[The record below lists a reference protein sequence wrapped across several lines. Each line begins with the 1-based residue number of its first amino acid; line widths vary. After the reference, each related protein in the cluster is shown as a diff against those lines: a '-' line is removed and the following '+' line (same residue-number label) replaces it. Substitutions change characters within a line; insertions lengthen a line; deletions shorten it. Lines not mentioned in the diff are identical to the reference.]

1 MKLSKRILALVLCTA
16 MALGATA
23 CGKPAASGSASTA
36 TPAASGSTAA
46 AGDDSNLNPVGT
58 FPIVKTPEEYTI
70 FSITAPNVEDM
81 ETNDFTKFYEE
92 KTGIKIKWELATRD
106 NWKEKLN
113 LALSTNDYPD
123 AIMWFSPDLPKYG
136 VKEGVFIQLDD
147 LIEENMPN
155 YVKMLGD
162 SINTTRQTDGHIYS
176 VGGVNECYHCM
187 YAKKMWVNTMW
198 LEKMDMEVPTTT
210 EEFYN
215 VCKKFLEI
223 NPKGIAIGGTV
234 PGKGWHS
241 SFEEFLLN
249 SFTLAQAGS
258 QSFNDWTVV
267 DGSGKVIT
275 TANTE
280 AYKEGVA
287 WLKELYDLGAIYE
300 GDFTQTEEQL
310 KTLVNQPD
318 EPVLFLSTGT
328 ISNHIDAVANNEL
341 YGHYEVMSPLKGPKG
356 VQNATYM
363 KYSGVSDG
371 GGLVITD
378 KCENPAALLRWAD
391 WFYTT
396 EGSLSSQFGA
406 EEGKDWVLAP
416 EGKVGLNGEPALY
429 EILNIYSAE
438 PQNHDWQ
445 DVGMPARPNDFRLG
459 SATDADVD
467 MKSADGLEALLYYS
481 SKEKMEPYAQDPT
494 VMDVLPG
501 LKFTDE
507 ETTSIQTIGVEVAKS
522 IAENRVAFITG
533 KRDLDKEWDAYV
545 KELDSMGLQT
555 LLEVYQAAYDRQMKQ

>member
-1 MKLSKRILALVLCTA
+1 MKLAKRILALVCCTA
-16 MALGATA
+16 VTLTMASCAAPAPSGSIATSGAT
-23 CGKPAASGSASTA
+23 SG
-36 TPAASGSTAA
+36 TAA
-46 AGDDSNLNPVGT
+46 PAENTNLNPVGT

-70 FSITAPNVEDM
+70 FSISAPNVEDM

-123 AIMWFSPDLPKYG
+123 AIMWFSPDLAKYG

-155 YVKMLGD
+155 YIKMLGD
-162 SINTTRQTDGHIYS
+162 NINVTRQTDGHIYS

-198 LEKMDMEVPTTT
+198 LEKMEMEVPTTT
-210 EEFYN
+210 EEFEAACAN
-215 VCKKFLEI
+215 FLEL

-234 PGKGWHS
+234 PGKGWHA

-267 DGSGKVIT
+267 DGSGKVMT
-275 TANTE
+275 TANTA
-280 AYKEGVA
+280 AYKDGVA
-287 WLKELYDLGAIYE
+287 WLKKLYDMGAIYE
-300 GDFTQTEEQL
+300 GNFTQTEEQL

-318 EPVLFLSTGT
+318 EPVLFLTTGT
-328 ISNHIDAVANNEL
+328 ISNHIDATANPEM
-341 YGHYEVMSPLKGPKG
+341 YRHYDVMSPLKGPTG
-356 VQNATYM
+356 VQNTTFM
-363 KYSGVSDG
+363 KYSGISDG
-371 GGLVITD
+371 GGLIITD

-406 EEGKDWVLAP
+406 EEGKDWVLKP
-416 EGKVGLNGEPALY
+416 EGKVGLNGEAAWY
-429 EILNIYSAE
+429 DVLNIYSAE

-445 DVGMPARPNDFRLG
+445 DVGMAARPNDFRLS

-467 MKSADGLEALLYYS
+467 QKTADGLEALLYYS
-481 SKEKMEPYAQDPT
+481 SKEKMEPFAQDPT

-501 LKFTDE
+501 LKFTDA

-533 KRDLDKEWDAYV
+533 TRNLEADWDTYV

-555 LLEVYQAAYDRQMKQ
+555 LLEVYQAAYDRQMK